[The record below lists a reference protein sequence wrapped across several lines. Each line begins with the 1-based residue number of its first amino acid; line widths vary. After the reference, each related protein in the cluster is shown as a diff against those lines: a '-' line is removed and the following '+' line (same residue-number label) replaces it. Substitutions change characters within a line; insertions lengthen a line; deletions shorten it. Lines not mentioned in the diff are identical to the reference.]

1 MTKRF
6 AVIGNPVEHSK
17 SPQIHQAFAHQFG
30 ISLEYHKQLADVA
43 EGGFE
48 QTVQALIKEGYSGA
62 NVTVPFKF
70 KAFELCVNSL
80 SANDTVNNTVSENA
94 KSAGAVNT
102 LIFSDGK
109 ISGDNTDGIGLVT
122 DIQRNLNTTLA
133 QKNVLLMGAG
143 GAAYGVVLPL
153 LAAGS
158 KLTVANRTHEKA
170 VKLAQ
175 TFSTTLFSPIVA
187 VEYTQLAAFD
197 VVINATST
205 GLTDDLPEGIGA
217 QNFAYDALAYD
228 MMYGRQTKFKTL
240 AESSRDKHVKF
251 ADGLGMLV
259 EQAAEAF
266 YIWHGVRPDT
276 TPVIQQL
283 RT

>member
-30 ISLEYHKQLADVA
+30 ISLAYETKLADVA

-48 QTVQALIKEGYSGA
+48 QTVQALIKEGYTGA

-70 KAFELCVNSL
+70 KAFELCAADL
-80 SANDTVNNTVSENA
+80 NDGAISEYA

-102 LIFSDGK
+102 LTFSDSK
-109 ISGDNTDGIGLVT
+109 ISGDNTDGVGLVK
-122 DIQRNLNTTLA
+122 DIQGNLKVSLA

-153 LAAGS
+153 LAAGA
-158 KLTVANRTHEKA
+158 KLTVANRTHSKA
-170 VKLAQ
+170 TELAQ
-175 TFSTTLFSPIVA
+175 AFSTNIYAQVAA
-187 VEYTQLAAFD
+187 VEYANLAAFD

-205 GLTDDLPEGIGA
+205 GLTDDLPEGISTN
-217 QNFAYDALAYD
+217 NFAHGALAYD

-240 AESSRDKHVKF
+240 AESSDKNIMF

-276 TPVIQQL
+276 APVIQQL
-283 RT
+283 RA

>member
-30 ISLEYHKQLADVA
+30 ISLEYVKRLADVA

-48 QTVQALIKEGYSGA
+48 KTVQALIKDGYIGV

-70 KAFELCVNSL
+70 KAFELCTDDLNGG
-80 SANDTVNNTVSENA
+80 AISEYA

-102 LIFSDGK
+102 LTFSDRK
-109 ISGDNTDGIGLVT
+109 ISGDNTDGVGLVK
-122 DIQRNLNTTLA
+122 DIQGNLKVSLEY
-133 QKNVLLMGAG
+133 KNVLLMGAG

-153 LAAGS
+153 LAAGA
-158 KLTVANRTHEKA
+158 KLTVTNRTHDKA
-170 VKLAQ
+170 IKLAKE
-175 TFSTTLFSPIVA
+175 FSANTYAQVAA
-187 VEYTQLAAFD
+187 VEYAELRTFD

-205 GLTDDLPEGIGA
+205 GLTDDLPEGISTK
-217 QNFAYDALAYD
+217 NFVHGALAYD

-240 AESSRDKHVKF
+240 AESSDKNIMF

-276 TPVIQQL
+276 APVIEQL
-283 RT
+283 RA

>member
-30 ISLEYHKQLADVA
+30 ISLAYETKLADVA

-48 QTVQALIKEGYSGA
+48 QTVQALIKEGYTGA

-70 KAFELCVNSL
+70 KAFELCAADL
-80 SANDTVNNTVSENA
+80 NDGAISEYA

-102 LIFSDGK
+102 LTFSDSK
-109 ISGDNTDGIGLVT
+109 ISGDNTDGVGLVK
-122 DIQRNLNTTLA
+122 DIQGNLKVSLA

-153 LAAGS
+153 LAAGA
-158 KLTVANRTHEKA
+158 KLTVANRTHGKA
-170 VKLAQ
+170 TELAQ
-175 TFSTTLFSPIVA
+175 VFSTNIYAQVAA
-187 VEYTQLAAFD
+187 VEYANLAAFD

-205 GLTDDLPEGIGA
+205 GLTDDLPEGISTN
-217 QNFAYDALAYD
+217 NFAHGALAYD

-240 AESSRDKHVKF
+240 AESSDKNIMF
-251 ADGLGMLV
+251 TDGLGMLV

-276 TPVIQQL
+276 APVIQQL
-283 RT
+283 RA

>member
-17 SPQIHQAFAHQFG
+17 SPQIHQAFAHQCG
-30 ISLEYHKQLADVA
+30 ILLEYNKRLANIS
-43 EGGFE
+43 EGSFE
-48 QTVQALIKEGYSGA
+48 QAVQALIKEGYSGA

-70 KAFELCVNSL
+70 QAFDLCTRDL
-80 SANDTVNNTVSENA
+80 NNGAISNHA

-102 LIFSDGK
+102 LTFSDSK
-109 ISGDNTDGIGLVT
+109 ISGDNTDGVGLVT
-122 DIQRNLNTTLA
+122 DIQSNLKVSLA

-153 LAAGS
+153 LAAGA

-170 VKLAQ
+170 AKLAQ
-175 TFSTTLFSPIVA
+175 AFSTNTFSQVMA
-187 VEYTQLAAFD
+187 VEYAELAAFD

-205 GLTDDLPEGIGA
+205 GLTDDLPEGISTN
-217 QNFAYDALAYD
+217 NFAHGALAYD

-240 AESSRDKHVKF
+240 AESSNKNIKF

-259 EQAAEAF
+259 EQAAAAF

-283 RT
+283 RV

>member
-17 SPQIHQAFAHQFG
+17 SQQIHRAFAHQFG
-30 ISLEYHKQLADVA
+30 IALEYEKKLADIA
-43 EGGFE
+43 DGGFE
-48 QTVQALIKEGYSGA
+48 QTVKSLIAEGYSGA

-70 KAFELCVNSL
+70 KAFELCAGNL
-80 SANDTVNNTVSENA
+80 SQFAE
-94 KSAGAVNT
+94 SAGAVNT

-109 ISGDNTDGIGLVT
+109 IAGDNTDGVGLVR
-122 DIQRNLNTTLA
+122 DIEQNLKVSLK
-133 QKNVLLMGAG
+133 QKSVLLMGAG

-153 LAAGS
+153 LAAGA
-158 KLTVANRTHEKA
+158 KLTVANRTHDKA
-170 VKLAQ
+170 VKLADD
-175 TFSTTLFSPIVA
+175 FSGNPFSQINA
-187 VEYTQLAAFD
+187 IKFLNLDAFD

-205 GLTDDLPEGIGA
+205 GLSDDLPEGISIN
-217 QNFAYDALAYD
+217 NFADNSLAYD
-228 MMYGRQTKFKTL
+228 MMYSRQTKFKRL
-240 AESSRDKHVKF
+240 AESSNKNIRF

-276 TPVIQQL
+276 ATVIQQL
-283 RT
+283 RA

>member
-30 ISLEYHKQLADVA
+30 ISLEYNKRLADIS

-48 QTVQALIKEGYSGA
+48 KAVQALIKEGYSGA

-70 KAFELCVNSL
+70 KAFELCVRDLND
-80 SANDTVNNTVSENA
+80 SAISDYA

-102 LIFSDGK
+102 LTFSGGK
-109 ISGDNTDGIGLVT
+109 ISGDNTDGVGLVT
-122 DIQRNLNTTLA
+122 DIQRNLNVSLA

-153 LAAGS
+153 LTAGA

-175 TFSTTLFSPIVA
+175 AFSANTFAQVTAI
-187 VEYTQLAAFD
+187 EYTKLAAFD
-197 VVINATST
+197 IVINATST
-205 GLTDDLPEGIGA
+205 GLTDDLPEGINDN
-217 QNFAYDALAYD
+217 NFAQGALAYD

-240 AESSRDKHVKF
+240 AESSNKNIKF

-283 RT
+283 RA

>member
-30 ISLEYHKQLADVA
+30 ISLAYEKKLADVA

-48 QTVQALIKEGYSGA
+48 QTVQVLIKEGYTGA

-70 KAFELCVNSL
+70 KAFELCAADL
-80 SANDTVNNTVSENA
+80 NDGAISEYA

-102 LIFSDGK
+102 LTFSDSK
-109 ISGDNTDGIGLVT
+109 ISGDNTDGVGLVK
-122 DIQRNLNTTLA
+122 DIQGNLKVSLA

-153 LAAGS
+153 LVAGA
-158 KLTVANRTHEKA
+158 KLTVANRTHSKA
-170 VKLAQ
+170 TELAQ
-175 TFSTTLFSPIVA
+175 AFSTNIYAQVAA
-187 VEYTQLAAFD
+187 VEYANLAAFD

-205 GLTDDLPEGIGA
+205 GLTDDLPEGISIN
-217 QNFAYDALAYD
+217 NFAHGALAYD

-240 AESSRDKHVKF
+240 AESSDKNIMF
-251 ADGLGMLV
+251 TDGLGMLV

-276 TPVIQQL
+276 APVIQQL
-283 RT
+283 RA

>member
-6 AVIGNPVEHSK
+6 AVIGNPVEHIK

-30 ISLEYHKQLADVA
+30 ISLEYHKKLADIA

-48 QTVQALIKEGYSGA
+48 QTVQALIQEGYSGA

-70 KAFELCVNSL
+70 KAFELCIGNLSAGAPVNS
-80 SANDTVNNTVSENA
+80 AISENA
-94 KSAGAVNT
+94 QSAGAVNT
-102 LIFSDGK
+102 LIFSNGK
-109 ISGDNTDGIGLVT
+109 IVGDNTDGVGLVT
-122 DIQRNLNTTLA
+122 DIQRNLNVPLK

-153 LAAGS
+153 LATGA

-175 TFSTTLFSPIVA
+175 AFSATPFSPVAA

-205 GLTDDLPEGIGA
+205 GLTDDLPEGISA
-217 QNFAYDALAYD
+217 HNFAHGALAYD

-240 AESSRDKHVKF
+240 AESNSDKHVKF

>member
-6 AVIGNPVEHSK
+6 AVIGNPIEHSK

-30 ISLEYHKQLADVA
+30 ISLEYNKRLADIS
-43 EGGFE
+43 EDGFE
-48 QTVQALIKEGYSGA
+48 QAVQALIKEGYSGA

-70 KAFELCVNSL
+70 KAFELCVRDSNDGTISH
-80 SANDTVNNTVSENA
+80 SAISDYA

-102 LIFSDGK
+102 LTFSGDK
-109 ISGDNTDGIGLVT
+109 ISGDNTDGVGLVT
-122 DIQRNLNTTLA
+122 DIQRNLNVSLA

-153 LAAGS
+153 LTAGA

-175 TFSTTLFSPIVA
+175 AFSANTFAQVTA
-187 VEYTQLAAFD
+187 VEYAKLATFD
-197 VVINATST
+197 IVINATST
-205 GLTDDLPEGIGA
+205 GLTDDLPEGISA
-217 QNFAYDALAYD
+217 NNFAQGALAYD

-240 AESSRDKHVKF
+240 AESSNKNIKF

-283 RT
+283 RA

>member
-30 ISLEYHKQLADVA
+30 ISLEYNKRLANIS

-48 QTVQALIKEGYSGA
+48 QAVQALINEGYSGA
-62 NVTVPFKF
+62 NATVPFKF
-70 KAFELCVNSL
+70 QAFDLCTRDL
-80 SANDTVNNTVSENA
+80 NNGAISIYA

-102 LIFSDGK
+102 LTFSNSK

-122 DIQRNLNTTLA
+122 DIQSNLKVSLA

-153 LAAGS
+153 LAAGA

-175 TFSTTLFSPIVA
+175 AFSTNTFSQVVA
-187 VEYTQLAAFD
+187 IEYAELAEFD

-205 GLTDDLPEGIGA
+205 GLTDDLPEGISTN
-217 QNFAYDALAYD
+217 NFAHGALAYD
-228 MMYGRQTKFKTL
+228 MMYSRQTKFKTL
-240 AESSRDKHVKF
+240 AESSNKNIKF

-259 EQAAEAF
+259 EQAAAAF